1 MDVSIQDAQTIIER
15 LKLLPRRTKPKELI
29 DRLERAL
36 IDAQGVYVT
45 CGQCGYEG
53 ITHTN
58 VCPECSARVR

>member
-15 LKLLPRRTKPKELI
+15 LKLLPRRSKPKEVI
-29 DRLERAL
+29 DRLERSL
-36 IDAQGVYVT
+36 MDAQGVNVT

-53 ITHTN
+53 LTHTN